1 MTQII
6 LPFSETLLWLSAAA
20 IFYAYAGYPLLLW
33 LISFIIKAPIKKTD
47 ITPSVRLVIS
57 AYNEE
62 KILPKKLE
70 NALELDYPQDLL
82 EIAVISDGST
92 DNTNTIIHGFA
103 KQSDNIIPCISPTN
117 KGKTACLN
125 DFVPKLHGDIIL
137 FSDANSFYDKNL
149 IRRIVRPFADTKIGF
164 VTGSTK
170 YLTSSKG
177 ASTHTTGLY
186 SRLERLTKSLE
197 SNIGSC
203 VGADGA
209 VFAIRNALFSP
220 LQPDDI
226 NDLVIPFH
234 IVSKG
239 YRGILEATV
248 FCTEEAAGQT
258 EEFRRQIRITNR
270 TLRAIFNHKHL
281 LNPFQYPLFSFK
293 LFPHKLMKF
302 LTPFWMLFLLITNAL
317 LTFGSSTFYEI
328 IFVLQGLF
336 YVCAFIGFLQKR
348 EERKARLINACH
360 VLVLVNI
367 AYVVG
372 WFRYLKGETYTSWK
386 PER

>member
-1 MTQII
+1 MLI
-6 LPFSETLLWLSAAA
+6 ETLFWLSAAA
-20 IFYAYAGYPLLLW
+20 IFHAYAGYPLLLW
-33 LISFIIKAPIKKTD
+33 LISFIIKAPIKKAD
-47 ITPSVRLVIS
+47 ITPSVSLVIS

-62 KILPKKLE
+62 KILPEKLE
-70 NALELDYPQDLL
+70 NALDLDYPQDLL

-92 DNTNTIIHGFA
+92 DKTNTIIQNFSE
-103 KQSDNIIPCISPTN
+103 QSNRILPCISQQN

-125 DFVPKLHGDIIL
+125 DFFPKLHGDIIL

-149 IRRIVRPFADTKIGF
+149 IRRIVRPFADTEIGF

-170 YLTSSKG
+170 YFASSAD
-177 ASTHTTGLY
+177 ASNHTMGIY

-197 SNIGSC
+197 SKIGSC

-209 VFAIRNALFSP
+209 AFAIRNSLFSP

-239 YRGILEATV
+239 YRGILEASV
-248 FCTEEAAGQT
+248 LCTEAAAGKP
-258 EEFRRQIRITNR
+258 EEFHRQIRITNR
-270 TLRAIFNHKHL
+270 TLRAIFNHKYL
-281 LNPFQYPLFSFK
+281 LNPFQYPLFSFE
-293 LFPHKLMKF
+293 LFSHKIMKY
-302 LTPFWMLFLLITNAL
+302 LTPLWMLFLLTTNAL
-317 LTFGSSTFYEI
+317 LAFGSGTFYKI
-328 IFVLQGLF
+328 LFVLQGFF
-336 YVCAFIGFLQKR
+336 YVCALIGLLKKG

-360 VLVLVNI
+360 VFLLVNA
-367 AYVVG
+367 AYAVG
-372 WFRYLKGETYTSWK
+372 WFKYLKGETYTSWK

>member
-1 MTQII
+1 LLT
-6 LPFSETLLWLSAAA
+6 ETLFLLSAAA
-20 IFYAYAGYPLLLW
+20 IFYAYAGYPILLW
-33 LISFIIKAPIKKTD
+33 LISFTIKAPIKKAD
-47 ITPSVRLVIS
+47 IAPSVSLVIS

-62 KILPKKLE
+62 KILPQKLK
-70 NALELDYPQDLL
+70 NALEQDYPQDLL

-92 DNTNTIIHGFA
+92 DKTNDIIHGFA
-103 KQSDNIIPCISPTN
+103 KKYDNIIPCIVSIN

-149 IRRIVRPFADTKIGF
+149 IRRIVRSFVDPDIGF
-164 VTGSTK
+164 VTGYTK

-177 ASTHTTGLY
+177 KATEATGLY
-186 SRLERLTKSLE
+186 SDLERLTKSLE
-197 SNIGSC
+197 TRTGSC

-209 VFAIRNALFSP
+209 VFAIRKSLFSP
-220 LQPDDI
+220 LQPDEI

-239 YRGILEATV
+239 YRGILETSV
-248 FCTEEAAGQT
+248 LCTEEAAGQP
-258 EEFRRQIRITNR
+258 EEFQRQIRITNR
-270 TLRAIFNHKHL
+270 TLRAIFNHKYL

-293 LFPHKLMKF
+293 LFSHKLMKF
-302 LTPFWMLFLLITNAL
+302 LTPFWMLFLLITNVL
-317 LTFGSSTFYEI
+317 LAFGSGTFYKI

-336 YVCAFIGFLQKR
+336 YACAFIGLLQKR
-348 EERKARLINACH
+348 EERKARLINTCH
-360 VLVLVNI
+360 VLVLVNV

-372 WFRYLKGETYTSWK
+372 WFKYFKGETYASWK